1 MRGVQSLS
9 AITAALRDEEEDS
22 DDAGPMDEED
32 TALEDVDNPRWQL
45 YETIKN
51 TTNNQGTVRYRRWSS
66 GLLCYLAFWL
76 RANIL
81 EEHSSLIFNLEDGG
95 TVFL

>member
-22 DDAGPMDEED
+22 DDGGPMDED

-51 TTNNQGTVRYRRWSS
+51 TTNNQGTISS
-66 GLLCYLAFWL
+66 HFP
-76 RANIL
+76 
-81 EEHSSLIFNLEDGG
+81 
-95 TVFL
+95 

>member
-1 MRGVQSLS
+1 MRGGQSLS

-32 TALEDVDNPRWQL
+32 TAVEDVDNPRWQL

-51 TTNNQGTVRYRRWSS
+51 TTNNQGTVSYRYWSS
-66 GLLCYLAFWL
+66 GLLHCLEFWL
-76 RANIL
+76 CASIL
-81 EEHSSLIFNLEDGG
+81 EEHSFPIFSFEDGG

>member
-22 DDAGPMDEED
+22 DDGGPMDED

-45 YETIKN
+45 YETIKT
-51 TTNNQGTVRYRRWSS
+51 TTNNQGAIRFLLSIVHIK
-66 GLLCYLAFWL
+66 GLPQYLACNVMTL
-76 RANIL
+76 Q
-81 EEHSSLIFNLEDGG
+81 LIYGETLLYQSFEN
-95 TVFL
+95 